1 VSAQSGFESK
11 ELMPMKKK
19 DLILR
24 AAALLFAEKGFKDTS
39 ISDLAKATG
48 TAEGTIFYHFKNKEH
63 LFISILENAKDDIL
77 REFHQYL
84 GEMEF
89 ASGLEM
95 LQETVSF
102 YINVVESLE
111 NRFLLFHRHDAHE
124 LARVN
129 ATCRA
134 NLEALFNSLV
144 DIFERPI
151 IRGQQDGSIR
161 KMPPRKAALI
171 IFAMV
176 DGLAR
181 LNTFHLYDAGA
192 LYGELGEACCRIVEN
207 H

>member
-1 VSAQSGFESK
+1 
-11 ELMPMKKK
+11 MRTKKK

-24 AAALLFAEKGFKDTS
+24 AATLLFAEKGFKDTS

-63 LFISILENAKDDIL
+63 LFISTLENAKGDIL
-77 REFHQYL
+77 REFDECL
-84 GEMEF
+84 GDMVF

-95 LQETVSF
+95 LQQTVSF
-102 YINVVESLE
+102 YINVVESME
-111 NRFLLFHRHDAHE
+111 NRFLLLHRHDAHE

-129 ATCRA
+129 TTCRA
-134 NLEALFNSLV
+134 HLEALFNSLV

-151 IRGQQDGSIR
+151 IRGQQDGSVREI
-161 KMPPRKAALI
+161 PPRKAALI

-192 LYGELGEACCRIVEN
+192 LYAELGEACRRIVEN
-207 H
+207 Q

>member
-1 VSAQSGFESK
+1 
-11 ELMPMKKK
+11 MKKK

-24 AAALLFAEKGFKDTS
+24 AATILFAEKGFKDTS

-63 LFISILENAKDDIL
+63 LFISILKNTKDDIL
-77 REFHQYL
+77 REFNQCL
-84 GEMEF
+84 GQMAF
-89 ASGLEM
+89 GSGLEM

-102 YINVVESLE
+102 YINVVETME
-111 NRFLLFHRHDAHE
+111 NRFLLLHRHDAHE

-129 ATCRA
+129 KTCRDH
-134 NLEALFNSLV
+134 LEALFNSLV

-151 IRGQQDGSIR
+151 VQGQKDRSIR

-192 LYGELGEACCRIVEN
+192 LYGELGEACCRIVANQHIME
-207 H
+207 